1 MLILKQN
8 IYCPTF
14 PKQNGKENY
23 LEKYFNFLVYWNLHF
38 LFLSMFLCSFEHL
51 KAKDANF
58 EQRYANLGNINLRQG
73 ITEFNWDSNVED
85 ALSTDH

>member
-1 MLILKQN
+1 M
-8 IYCPTF
+8 
-14 PKQNGKENY
+14 ENY
-23 LEKYFNFLVYWNLHF
+23 SKFSLNFLEYWKHQILHLSLS
-38 LFLSMFLCSFEHL
+38 LFFCSFEHL